1 MTYYCDYSYR
11 RSDLIDTVTAGA
23 GELYKINIKN
33 CCTAV
38 TSMLVSR
45 TVSMRL
51 MAAALWWHWWAV
63 MYW

>member
-51 MAAALWWHWWAV
+51 MAAAL
-63 MYW
+63 